1 MLASIKRFVFA
12 GALAGLLGLT
22 GCATTGPSAKSTDPI
37 KTVYHINNSDVAF
50 AAMHNIQNQ
59 MQADPGVKIVVV
71 AHGKGID
78 FLLDGATDKNGNPYN
93 IMEEQLMAEGVE
105 FHVCNNT
112 LVSRKI
118 DPKRVIPGAKIV
130 PSGVADVAKLQSSEG
145 YVYIKP

>member
-1 MLASIKRFVFA
+1 MLASIKRFAFV
-12 GALAGLLGLT
+12 GALAALLGLT
-22 GCATTGPSAKSTDPI
+22 GCATTGPSAKATDPI

-59 MQADPGVKIVVV
+59 MKADPGVKIVVV

-93 IMEEQLMAEGVE
+93 IMEEQLMAEGVQ

-112 LVSRKI
+112 LMSRKI

-130 PSGVADVAKLQSSEG
+130 PSGVADLAKLQNSEG